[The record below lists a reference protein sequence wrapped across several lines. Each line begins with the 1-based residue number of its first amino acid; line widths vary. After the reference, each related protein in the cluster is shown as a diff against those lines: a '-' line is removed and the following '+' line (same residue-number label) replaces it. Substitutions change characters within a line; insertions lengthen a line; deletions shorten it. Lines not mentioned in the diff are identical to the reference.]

1 MALVFLF
8 FYQISVKAQTVLPD
22 EVLVT
27 YQCYNKPLKQ
37 VLKDLAAL
45 TNVSIVYSENKIP
58 ANKPVFVK
66 ASKESLGDV
75 LTVVLNEV
83 DLKYQIVGNQIVIVK
98 TNLRNL
104 DNYYTISGYIRDALS
119 KEYLIS
125 ATAYLSDY
133 SSGTYTN
140 EYGFFQYEIA
150 ACFKQGSIFLSGV

>member
-1 MALVFLF
+1 MRKMYIPLALVFLF

-75 LTVVLNEV
+75 LTVVPV
-83 DLKYQIVGNQIVIVK
+83 SY
-98 TNLRNL
+98 THL
-104 DNYYTISGYIRDALS
+104 DVYKRQEHMLS
-119 KEYLIS
+119 VMTLWVRKE
-125 ATAYLSDY
+125 
-133 SSGTYTN
+133 
-140 EYGFFQYEIA
+140 
-150 ACFKQGSIFLSGV
+150 K